1 MKGKKGGRYLVKITE
16 LKTNNIHQVRLCF
29 YNGEIWTKNDL
40 AKHTGLSLAATTNI
54 LQLLLKDDEIK
65 LVGEA
70 QSTGGRKSKQYI
82 LNKDYYHLGNVSLK
96 RDDQYYYFL
105 VKITDLLGNILKEE
119 KLISEEGS
127 IDELLEA
134 ISNLICDDYK
144 VTVLALS
151 IPGVCKDGKV
161 GICDFESLRNCE
173 LLKLLKEH
181 FNLDII
187 MDNDVNAASIGFGIH
202 YPNANNLALMYQP
215 KIKYVGC
222 GILINHRLCS
232 GYSNFAGELS
242 YLPFMSHHEQ
252 DEMLFKAPNDL
263 LLKQLAT
270 ICCVINPEIIGVCSD
285 VFKEFDSSQLINYL
299 PAEHWPKIIDID
311 NLDQLI
317 KDGLY
322 SLGIEV
328 LKNKMRKRDR

>member
-1 MKGKKGGRYLVKITE
+1 
-16 LKTNNIHQVRLCF
+16 
-29 YNGEIWTKNDL
+29 
-40 AKHTGLSLAATTNI
+40 
-54 LQLLLKDDEIK
+54 
-65 LVGEA
+65 
-70 QSTGGRKSKQYI
+70 
-82 LNKDYYHLGNVSLK
+82 
-96 RDDQYYYFL
+96 
-105 VKITDLLGNILKEE
+105 
-119 KLISEEGS
+119 
-127 IDELLEA
+127 
-134 ISNLICDDYK
+134 
-144 VTVLALS
+144 
-151 IPGVCKDGKV
+151 
-161 GICDFESLRNCE
+161 
-173 LLKLLKEH
+173 
-181 FNLDII
+181 

-222 GILINHRLCS
+222 GILINHRLCN